1 MEKVCK
7 NWPAEAFDDAL
18 VNASYWGAFE
28 ENAKAASAEIVRV
41 RNYAEAQAKVDEL
54 IHSLKAK
61 KVVAVGGD
69 ENPALRSLYKGI
81 GSNETTVYTEKFAI
95 AENAPTADLGIS
107 CAEFGVGETGS
118 VCVDTYSYEA
128 RVVGMLP
135 PVHVIFLNAAHTVR
149 DVTTAFQVISRV
161 FHRGYMGFITG
172 PSRTADIER
181 VLSLGVHGPSRF
193 IIMAID
199 DVSDVSDGRVH

>member
-95 AENAPTADLGIS
+95 AENAPTADLGI
-107 CAEFGVGETGS
+107 
-118 VCVDTYSYEA
+118 
-128 RVVGMLP
+128 LP
-135 PVHVIFLNAAHTVR
+135 PVHVVFLNAAHTVR

-193 IIMAID
+193 IIMAIE
-199 DVSDVSDGRVH
+199 DVSDGRVH

>member
-7 NWPAEAFDDAL
+7 DWVAEAFDSSL
-18 VNASYWGAFE
+18 INACHWKEFAQ
-28 ENAKAASAEIVRV
+28 NAKTASAEILHVQ
-41 RNYAEAQAKVDEL
+41 NFTEATATVSEI

-61 KVVAVGGD
+61 TVIAVGGD
-69 ENPALRSLYKGI
+69 ENPALQNLYKSI
-81 GSNETTVYTEKFAI
+81 SSPSINIYTDKFDI

-107 CAEFGVGETGS
+107 TAEFGIGETGS

-128 RVVGMLP
+128 RLVGMLP
-135 PVHVIFLNAAHTVR
+135 PVHIVFLNASHIVENI
-149 DVTTAFQVISRV
+149 TTAFQVISRV
-161 FHRGYMGFITG
+161 FHKGHMGFITG

-193 IIMAID
+193 IIIAIENNPE
-199 DVSDVSDGRVH
+199 GRLH